1 MSESDAIDVLSIPR
15 HWKQFSYQ
23 NHQTGSQWIM
33 RNYFYWLQMVKTTVS
48 GESFMYLNHIFSDL
62 KGKKAKYISDNF
74 IQKRSQCHFWG
85 QLLFFY
91 FWTDH
96 NFSILS
102 ITIYNLGLSSY
113 KRKDWVITA
122 ATLFWCCIIEF
133 RAEHPTDDK
142 TIKLMRTHLKC
153 TQPFC
158 LAQTFFS

>member
-1 MSESDAIDVLSIPR
+1 ML
-15 HWKQFSYQ
+15 
-23 NHQTGSQWIM
+23 T
-33 RNYFYWLQMVKTTVS
+33 TTVS
-48 GESFMYLNHIFSDL
+48 GEIFYVFELYLWWFKRQKVKSTI
-62 KGKKAKYISDNF
+62 YILDDF
-74 IQKRSQCHFWG
+74 IQKRSQCHSWR

-133 RAEHPTDDK
+133 RAEHLTEDK
-142 TIKLMRTHLKC
+142 TIKLMRTHWKC
-153 TQPFC
+153 TQPFG
-158 LAQTFFS
+158 LARHFSVNKINNQCIKKFFHMQLFMKNSCHWHVINSP